1 MIFKSNNFTGGYK
14 MKKFL
19 SFLLILV
26 LTAGLLI
33 GCSSAEDTDQ
43 SGESE
48 NKDNNTE
55 ETAGFPI
62 EVTDALGDKVTIEEE
77 PEKIVSAIPSNTEI
91 AFALGLGDKIV
102 GVSDHDNYPEEVQDI
117 EKVGG
122 LELNVEKIISLQ
134 PDLVLAHASAAD
146 AFKEALEQLRNSDI
160 SVFVVTNAESI
171 DETYTVIEEIGTVT
185 GAEDEAEEIISGM
198 KEGFAAIEE
207 KTAAIKDEDR
217 KSVFMESSPEPE
229 IYTGGNNTFWQ
240 ELLTIIHADNAAEDQ
255 DGWVQLDPEVIVD
268 LNPDVILT
276 TYGDYVDNPVDQVL
290 NRNGWGEVTAIKEE
304 QVFDLESDLVSR
316 SGPRLVEGAEEMAKV
331 VYPEL
336 YEE

>member
-1 MIFKSNNFTGGYK
+1 

>member
-1 MIFKSNNFTGGYK
+1 KVFKSINFTGGYK

-19 SFLLILV
+19 SFLLMLV
-26 LTAGLLI
+26 LAAGLLI
-33 GCSSAEDTDQ
+33 GCSAGDTDQ
-43 SGESE
+43 SGEPE

-62 EVTDALGDKVTIEEE
+62 EVTDALGDEITIEEE

-117 EKVGG
+117 EKIGG
-122 LELNVEKIISLQ
+122 LELNAEKIISLQ

-146 AFKEALEQLRNSDI
+146 TFKEAMEQLRDSDI
-160 SVFVVTNAESI
+160 NVFVVSNAESI
-171 DETYTVIEEIGTVT
+171 DETYTAIEEIGTVT
-185 GAEDEAEEIISGM
+185 GAEDEAEEIVSDM
-198 KEGFAAIEE
+198 KDAFAAIEE
-207 KTAAIKDEDR
+207 KTAAIEDEDR

-255 DGWVQLDPEVIVD
+255 AGWVQLDPEVIVE

-290 NRNGWGEVTAIKEE
+290 NRNGWGEVTAVKEE
-304 QVFDLESDLVSR
+304 QVFDVESDLVSR